1 MEQQPQQPSKSSV
14 PQQPAPPI
22 TINTTNTKTTTST
35 TKQQPISSV
44 KLPMSTA
51 KTLPNN
57 PKTEMLPVTNYSQLK
72 MQSQTRI
79 PLKNGNNNTTFLLQN
94 QLRSQKMKQPQSKN
108 SNQALSK
115 SQEAAKTLVELKTLM
130 SSPTQSAAPPPA
142 PPQQQQQ
149 QQQQKQ
155 QLATTSSLQQPV
167 PFSSLLQSKTSNVRQ
182 GFVQKVHSQQKTQ
195 SSSQK
200 MMMSNNNSFFPSPT
214 LSHQQIHSQSQNLS
228 VKK

>member
-1 MEQQPQQPSKSSV
+1 MEQQPQQPPKSSV

-22 TINTTNTKTTTST
+22 TINATNTKTTT

-44 KLPMSTA
+44 KLPINTA

-72 MQSQTRI
+72 MQPQTRI

-94 QLRSQKMKQPQSKN
+94 QLRSQKMKQPQPKN
-108 SNQALSK
+108 TNQALSK

-130 SSPTQSAAPPPA
+130 SSPTQSAAAPPQP
-142 PPQQQQQ
+142 PQPQPQQQQQ
-149 QQQQKQ
+149 QQQQPV
-155 QLATTSSLQQPV
+155 TTSSLQQPV
-167 PFSSLLQSKTSNVRQ
+167 PFSTLLQSKTSNVRQ
-182 GFVQKVHSQQKTQ
+182 GFAQKVHSQQKTQ